1 MSYIIHL
8 FKRYL
13 LTHFV
18 LYHIL
23 EINANNG
30 IEKNIMNF
38 FKSLTYNKIDV
49 IITSASKSFEDTM
62 LYEICSRISH
72 FYLKKKKAEFP
83 LCSQRLFFVF
93 VLAFII
99 TIT

>member
-30 IEKNIMNF
+30 IEKIHYEF
-38 FKSLTYNKIDV
+38 FPFTEFFRNENKV
-49 IITSASKSFEDTM
+49 SK
-62 LYEICSRISH
+62 
-72 FYLKKKKAEFP
+72 EFFNKVVEF
-83 LCSQRLFFVF
+83 CRRK
-93 VLAFII
+93 VLAIYEVSLYNTFAII
-99 TIT
+99 IALISYNFL